1 MKQEDIK
8 NMLES
13 LSPAIEAIADPNIKM
28 IISQLLFII
37 SEQQKIIKEQRQTI
51 ETLEEKLKTNSKNSS
66 TPPSADGFKKEK
78 NQPAKNKKK
87 GKKRKQG
94 GQMGLQ
100 LHKGMKS
107 FVWLIFLGMRVY
119 LGTRICY
126 SLWSF

>member
-78 NQPAKNKKK
+78 NKV
-87 GKKRKQG
+87 
-94 GQMGLQ
+94 L
-100 LHKGMKS
+100 S
-107 FVWLIFLGMRVY
+107 LIDRLFKAA
-119 LGTRICY
+119 
-126 SLWSF
+126 